1 MPAYPRLDDNEPL
14 PVNEHTEN
22 NVKLEPDI
30 FCFGHGVGAHVC
42 GIAGISEERL
52 KEMNVHAHPKVCFRQ

>member
-1 MPAYPRLDDNEPL
+1 MPSGQRLDDNNRQE
-14 PVNEHTEN
+14 NEN
-22 NVKLEPDI
+22 NGKMGSNF

-52 KEMNVHAHPKVCFRQ
+52 KEMNVHSHPQVCFRQ